1 MRELENGNFINIILK
16 LFPLFQPFWETDVL
30 KAQFCPRKICS
41 LNAGAPKNM
50 ETIFIFC
57 KVLIKTAAGNR
68 KHLYFPIKKMKL
80 PAVLNV
86 QLAI

>member
-1 MRELENGNFINIILK
+1 
-16 LFPLFQPFWETDVL
+16 
-30 KAQFCPRKICS
+30 
-41 LNAGAPKNM
+41 M

-57 KVLIKTAAGNR
+57 KVLIKTAADSQIN
-68 KHLYFPIKKMKL
+68 LYFPIKKMKL